1 MKTIYLFV
9 IICLFY
15 LIFANQIYS
24 QNRLSGYEMLQ
35 TGYDYLYNNSA
46 LRIFDLVDFDG
57 NGERDDPVMV
67 GRQTLSSPGLSNVIF
82 SYVKFGSVNSMV
94 LFDSTSGG
102 ALSMQYCSDGPFA
115 DNILVLASSL
125 NQLNWALVDIN
136 TLQVDY
142 FSTNGAFA
150 QYGSFYYSNDGII
163 WLSTTDLKIFK
174 STDLGLSFQQ
184 YTTIGENDPDFL
196 QVIYPA
202 ELPIQASPNGQ
213 FLSIV
218 GAFEG
223 AYLTGNPDIVY
234 RYFSI
239 DFGVTWQGEVIGSG
253 SGSNPEYGQISN
265 RDYAPYFTNFG
276 QCNSVVDDNG
286 VTHVVFN
293 GYGQGIIP
301 GATDTTEVFPV
312 LYWNS
317 NFREWVAVT
326 SIELESP
333 DDGYGHSIADYYP
346 FPAIGNAYPSIMVS
360 SDGWRVIIVW
370 TGPEFTGSGNTPYNI
385 YPGDGGPNS
394 AAVYYTDLYVAFSY
408 NGGEEITGGIP
419 AIATR
424 YNNSEMYPICASRI
438 NIYSP
443 NWQEQGTYV
452 FFNDS
457 IPGVSVFNAQ
467 RPGNGFAVGFWE
479 TGTEAFYFPS
489 VEREDGFDNF
499 TLSQNYPNPFNP
511 NTKIQY
517 AISSRQFV
525 TIKIFDLLGNE
536 IAVLVNEEKPTGKYE
551 IEFSSHSGLS
561 GIRELPSGVYFYQLK
576 SGNLVQTK
584 KMVLLK

>member
-1 MKTIYLFV
+1 MKTKYLPSLL
-9 IICLFY
+9 ILISLFY
-15 LIFANQIYS
+15 TNYFYAQ
-24 QNRLSGYEMLQ
+24 QRLSGFEMLQ
-35 TGYDYLYNNSA
+35 SGYDYLYNNSS
-46 LRIFDLVDFDG
+46 LRTFDLVDFDG
-57 NGERDDPVMV
+57 SGERDDPVMV
-67 GRQTLSSPGLSNVIF
+67 GRQTLSSPGLSSVIF
-82 SYVKFGSVNSMV
+82 SYVKFGTVNSMI

-102 ALSMQYCSDGPFA
+102 SLSLQYCSNGPLA

-125 NQLNWALVDIN
+125 NQLKWALVDIN

-142 FSTNGAFA
+142 FNTNGAFA
-150 QYGSFYYSNDGII
+150 HYGSFYYSNDGTI
-163 WLSTTDLKIFK
+163 WLATTDLKVYK
-174 STDLGLSFQQ
+174 STDLGVSFQQ
-184 YTTIGENDPDFL
+184 YTSIGENDPDFL

-202 ELPIQASPNGQ
+202 ELPIQATSNGQ

-234 RYFSI
+234 RYFST
-239 DFGVTWQGEVIGSG
+239 DFGVTWQGEVIGRG

-293 GYGQGIIP
+293 GYGEGILP

-317 NFREWVAVT
+317 NYREWFAVT
-326 SIELESP
+326 PSDLESP
-333 DDGYGHSIADYYP
+333 DDGHGHSIIDYYP
-346 FPAIGNAYPSIMVS
+346 GTAIGNAHPSVMVS
-360 SDGWRVIIVW
+360 SDGMRVIVVW
-370 TGPEFTGSGNTPYNI
+370 VGPEYTGYTNDPFNI

-408 NGGEEITGGIP
+408 NGGEEITGGNP
-419 AIATR
+419 AVATR

-457 IPGVSVFNAQ
+457 IPGVSVFNGQ
-467 RPGNGFAVGFWE
+467 RPGNGFAVGLWE

-489 VEREDGFDNF
+489 VEREDGLDNF
-499 TLSQNYPNPFNP
+499 ALSQNYPNPFNP
-511 NTKIQY
+511 STR
-517 AISSRQFV
+517 ISWQSAVGSWQTLKV
-525 TIKIFDLLGNE
+525 YDVLGNE
-536 IAVLVNEEKPTGKYE
+536 VATLVNEYRPAGKYE
-551 IEFSSHSGLS
+551 VEFNVAQVS
-561 GIRELPSGVYFYQLK
+561 RPEMANGVYFYQLTTG
-576 SGNLVQTK
+576 SLVQTK